1 MLDGSE
7 KQRLADL
14 YDQLRLKLLDLS
26 KKNRM
31 LNYSLGARSK
41 RHLQIVDEVLD
52 EVYKKLVEEEASLR
66 ILHLDE
72 PDDIPPEERTE
83 DFISAYQH
91 AKVSDIEY
99 LTGLEALES
108 VGRDDEITLSRLE
121 RELGDKVRSQ
131 LGLPP
136 RQKKAEIN
144 RAEHARSHG
153 IDPNPELQAKIS
165 KASHSE
171 QTLQTL
177 KFPDELESVME
188 KIFSDARLAEQEM
201 GLSTLFL
208 AFGFLE
214 WYESD
219 DSDKKTFAPLLLLP
233 VRLEAEKVRG
243 HEVFRISA
251 REGAAEANLSLQKL
265 LEKNFNR
272 KLPDLETGED
282 ESAAS
287 VDDYLERV
295 RAAIQGL
302 ARWQVHR
309 WLVLGHFAFGR
320 FAMYA
325 DLIPDNWTKHPAE
338 HALVSS
344 ILRGTEGSGDG
355 GLLPTIPEDYSIDE
369 PEIEKIAPLLIQDAD
384 ASQHSALIDVMR
396 EKNLVIQGPPGTGKS
411 QTITNIIANA
421 LAAGKKVLFLA
432 DKQAALEVVKRRLT
446 RAGLGDFCLEL
457 HSDKSSPKLV
467 IESLKQRAELGS
479 NGATKV
485 NQPADMAWHENR
497 KEIKAYLDALH
508 AVQSDGKTPFQMIWK
523 ALHGRTANSDVI
535 DAFKSVSLPDR
546 LLTDGQEREIIE
558 SNLAIFS
565 DASANFTE
573 SYGHPAASP
582 WAETK
587 PGDIS
592 GYQVSGLIETL
603 RHIQNVSAEIA
614 AFIENTAGFG
624 VAAVKDI
631 IRLVNVDQLLGD
643 PATPDL
649 LPQVAAFDLDEL
661 ERALT
666 CMAEWHRLTRA
677 LAERPDLS
685 NERPQKLPIA
695 SALMSAGLPSGLAE
709 HAPAQAYEL
718 ASATILRNTTIIQL
732 IERFLPILRLF
743 DLDHHVPAGALLPV
757 AVAIQAGAKVMPE
770 HRAWVNAHRDLDLSV
785 FTVLKECWTLIV
797 TNEIEWRGNVPAYGN
812 RAWPDP
818 HHIEVAA
825 ATLRK
830 SGIGRAFAALRGSA
844 KAARELVAQFGLQAS
859 PDVAS
864 VLDQLAEHVRSVC
877 AFEEDQIA
885 AGLLGASWVGVATP
899 FGEIDAGL
907 KLRELFLNR
916 IGELPHGAQVAE
928 RLVSLAPES
937 FSVLTE
943 TQYVA
948 VAIEFCNS
956 PEEIRTQLDDRRPIE
971 QIEATCREEIAVMQK
986 VLAFDPARTL
996 ADIALP
1002 IREIAEI
1009 ADLVAKRDSA
1019 QRQIEAS
1026 PVNDAARILGRT
1038 AAETFRATS
1047 AINWIRA
1054 VHRSDPSPE
1063 LNAKLIS
1070 RNATEERGRLN
1081 EAAKHGAR
1089 LLEEYTNLMAQAAT
1103 EFGMTS
1109 LAALAPLELVNRAQS
1124 LIGHADELSDFLAI
1138 SRHRTKLVEAGLGS
1152 LLDRADEMKLHPE
1165 RLPSLLETIIVHR
1178 RASRICSS
1186 PMFAKNSGPIIDAR
1200 RRQFADRDR
1209 RKIENDRAFVRAKL
1223 IQNQPLP
1230 GSNYGPRKKW
1240 TEMAL
1245 LRNEFSKQRRFAPVR
1260 SLLTQGGRSIQA
1272 LKPCFMMSPLSLAKF
1287 VGANTL
1293 QFDLLVIDEASQMKP
1308 EEAIGGMLRA
1318 QQIVVVGDQKQLPPT
1333 DFFNRSSEASLDDD
1347 FEDIDDE
1354 SILEGCQKTFREIRR
1369 LKWHYRSRCESLIRF
1384 SNENFYK
1391 DSPLITFPAAKPGSF
1406 SIDLVRVDGIYHG
1419 RRNPAEASRIAEE
1432 AVTFMRHY
1440 ADMDEENIPSIGIV
1454 AVNIDQ
1460 RDLIQEEL
1468 RRLSADDALVDEYR
1482 EKVATKGE
1490 PVFVK
1495 NLENVQGD
1503 ERDFIF
1509 ISLTY
1514 GREPGATAM
1523 KQRFGP
1529 INGKQGHRRL
1539 NVLFT
1544 RARMRIGLFTSFGSI
1559 DVTPTG
1565 TSAEGVH
1572 VLKRYLEYAEGR
1584 GRAAVEGIGTE
1595 ADSDFEI
1602 EVADRLR
1609 ARKYAVELQVG
1620 VSGFRIDLGVRHPDY
1635 PERFLAGVECDGAR
1649 YHECKSARDRDR
1661 LREEVLRGL
1670 GWEIVRVWS
1679 TDWFD
1684 NPARETDKLVKKLEE
1699 LRLNPRDA
1707 YEDYPSIIPV
1717 FPSRSMESIA
1727 GQNLELEQACQA
1739 DPPETVAA
1747 ILEPSLENVSEP
1759 SATAGPALPVLDD
1772 NEPLTKAQGIQA
1784 LIEFR
1789 ENVIH
1794 AEIPNWEAHRSI
1806 LRDAMIEAFVS
1817 KHFADP
1823 DEWFTKVPIFL
1834 RQGTNPIEK
1843 NKYLERICE
1852 IVSRIDAA
1860 THSGASS
1867 SEADDFRLTSPER
1880 EMGVVQT
1887 RPPLGADTK
1896 SSKPRVLETASTR
1909 QYVVTDFSATG
1920 LRPDPSRFY
1929 DGGYRTILR
1938 QMIALVIATEA
1949 PIYEDVLVD
1958 RIARAHGFQRS
1969 GNNIFQTVTGIIGGE
1984 FTRSKDEDRAVIWA
1998 KGMQTNKPAP
2008 YRECS
2013 HGIRSHADIPIAE
2026 LASIAAPFVRL
2037 RMSNEDVLRRMA
2049 DHFQLGRLRE
2059 GTRRRFEEALKLT
2072 RSCS

>member
-1 MLDGSE
+1 
-7 KQRLADL
+7 
-14 YDQLRLKLLDLS
+14 
-26 KKNRM
+26 
-31 LNYSLGARSK
+31 
-41 RHLQIVDEVLD
+41 
-52 EVYKKLVEEEASLR
+52 
-66 ILHLDE
+66 
-72 PDDIPPEERTE
+72 
-83 DFISAYQH
+83 
-91 AKVSDIEY
+91 
-99 LTGLEALES
+99 
-108 VGRDDEITLSRLE
+108 
-121 RELGDKVRSQ
+121 
-131 LGLPP
+131 
-136 RQKKAEIN
+136 
-144 RAEHARSHG
+144 
-153 IDPNPELQAKIS
+153 
-165 KASHSE
+165 
-171 QTLQTL
+171 
-177 KFPDELESVME
+177 
-188 KIFSDARLAEQEM
+188 
-201 GLSTLFL
+201 
-208 AFGFLE
+208 
-214 WYESD
+214 
-219 DSDKKTFAPLLLLP
+219 
-233 VRLEAEKVRG
+233 
-243 HEVFRISA
+243 
-251 REGAAEANLSLQKL
+251 
-265 LEKNFNR
+265 
-272 KLPDLETGED
+272 
-282 ESAAS
+282 
-287 VDDYLERV
+287 
-295 RAAIQGL
+295 
-302 ARWQVHR
+302 
-309 WLVLGHFAFGR
+309 
-320 FAMYA
+320 
-325 DLIPDNWTKHPAE
+325 
-338 HALVSS
+338 
-344 ILRGTEGSGDG
+344 
-355 GLLPTIPEDYSIDE
+355 
-369 PEIEKIAPLLIQDAD
+369 
-384 ASQHSALIDVMR
+384 
-396 EKNLVIQGPPGTGKS
+396 
-411 QTITNIIANA
+411 
-421 LAAGKKVLFLA
+421 
-432 DKQAALEVVKRRLT
+432 
-446 RAGLGDFCLEL
+446 
-457 HSDKSSPKLV
+457 
-467 IESLKQRAELGS
+467 
-479 NGATKV
+479 
-485 NQPADMAWHENR
+485 
-497 KEIKAYLDALH
+497 
-508 AVQSDGKTPFQMIWK
+508 
-523 ALHGRTANSDVI
+523 
-535 DAFKSVSLPDR
+535 
-546 LLTDGQEREIIE
+546 
-558 SNLAIFS
+558 
-565 DASANFTE
+565 
-573 SYGHPAASP
+573 
-582 WAETK
+582 
-587 PGDIS
+587 
-592 GYQVSGLIETL
+592 
-603 RHIQNVSAEIA
+603 
-614 AFIENTAGFG
+614 
-624 VAAVKDI
+624 
-631 IRLVNVDQLLGD
+631 
-643 PATPDL
+643 
-649 LPQVAAFDLDEL
+649 
-661 ERALT
+661 
-666 CMAEWHRLTRA
+666 
-677 LAERPDLS
+677 
-685 NERPQKLPIA
+685 
-695 SALMSAGLPSGLAE
+695 
-709 HAPAQAYEL
+709 
-718 ASATILRNTTIIQL
+718 
-732 IERFLPILRLF
+732 
-743 DLDHHVPAGALLPV
+743 
-757 AVAIQAGAKVMPE
+757 MPE
-770 HRAWVNAHRDLDLSV
+770 HRAWVSAHRDLDLSV
-785 FTVLKECWTLIV
+785 FAVLKERWTLIV
-797 TNEIEWRGNVPAYGN
+797 ANEIEWRGNVAAYGD

-818 HHIEVAA
+818 NHIEVAA

-830 SGIGRAFAALRGSA
+830 SVIGRAFAALTGSA

-864 VLDQLAEHVRSVC
+864 ALDQLAEHVRSVC

-885 AGLLGASWVGVATP
+885 ARLLGASWVGVSTP
-899 FGEIDAGL
+899 FDEIDAGL

-937 FSVLTE
+937 FDILTE

-948 VAIEFCNS
+948 VAAEFCNS
-956 PEEIRTQLDDRRPIE
+956 PEEIRTRLDDRRPIE
-971 QIEATCREEIAVMQK
+971 QIAATCREEIAVMQK
-986 VLAFDPARTL
+986 VLDLDPARTL
-996 ADIALP
+996 ADIPLP

-1009 ADLVAKRDSA
+1009 AALVAKRDSV
-1019 QRQIEAS
+1019 QQNIEAS
-1026 PVNDAARILGRT
+1026 PVKDAARNLGLT
-1038 AAETFRATS
+1038 PAETVRATS

-1081 EAAKHGAR
+1081 DAAKHGAK
-1089 LLEEYTNLMAQAAT
+1089 LLDEYTNLMAQVAT
-1103 EFGMTS
+1103 EFGITS
-1109 LAALAPLELVNRAQS
+1109 LDDLAPLELVNRAQS

-1152 LLDRADEMKLHPE
+1152 LLDCADEMKLRPE
-1165 RLPSLLETIIVHR
+1165 RLPSLLETIIVDR

-1186 PMFAKNSGPIIDAR
+1186 PMFAKNSGPILDAR

-1209 RKIENDRAFVRAKL
+1209 RKIDNDCAFVRAKL

-1308 EEAIGGMLRA
+1308 EDAIGGMLRA

-1354 SILEGCQKTFREIRR
+1354 SILEGCQKAFRQVRR

-1406 SIDLVRVDGIYHG
+1406 SIDLVRVDGIYQG

-1584 GRAAVEGIGTE
+1584 GRAAVEGIGSE

-1609 ARKYAVELQVG
+1609 ARKYKVELQVG

-1707 YEDYPSIIPV
+1707 YDDYPSIIPV
-1717 FPSRSMESIA
+1717 FPSRGMESMA
-1727 GQNLELEQACQA
+1727 GQKPELEQACQP

-1759 SATAGPALPVLDD
+1759 SDTTAPALPVLDG
-1772 NEPLTKAQGIQA
+1772 NEPLTKDQGIQA

-1789 ENVIH
+1789 EKVIH
-1794 AEIPNWEAHRSI
+1794 AEMPNWEAHRSI
-1806 LRDAMIEAFVS
+1806 LRDAMIETFVS

-1860 THSGASS
+1860 THSGAPS
-1867 SEADDFRLTSPER
+1867 SEADDFRLASPER

-1887 RPPLGADTK
+1887 QLPLGADTK
-1896 SSKPRVLETASTR
+1896 PSKPRVLETASTR

-1984 FTRSKDEDRAVIWA
+1984 FTRSKDEDRVVIWL

-2026 LASIAAPFVRL
+2026 LASLAAPFVRL

-2059 GTRRRFEEALKLT
+2059 GTRHRFEEALKLT